1 MKKKI
6 DRKLLK
12 TVLVGGIIMLILL
25 AIDLVTKAWAEASWV
40 STNYLLGIVALRF
53 TRNQGIAFG
62 IYSDNPTVM
71 IFITVLTGFMI
82 VGIGAL
88 FFTLF
93 KKNTPAQISLAVIE
107 AGAIGN
113 LIDRLCLTDEFG
125 QHYVRDFI
133 DITPIHLGVCNIADF
148 CIVIGAVVLVFIILF
163 IGKHAVFPLKKE
175 WREEAKRE
183 DEEKERKKA
192 KKP

>member
-1 MKKKI
+1 MKKKT

-12 TVLVGGIIMLILL
+12 TALAGGVLMLILL
-25 AIDLVTKAWAEASWV
+25 AIDLITKAWAESSWV

-71 IFITVLTGFMI
+71 VIITVLTGFMI
-82 VGIGAL
+82 VGIGVL

-113 LIDRLCLTDEFG
+113 LVDRLCMVDEFG

-148 CIVIGAVVLVFIILF
+148 CIVLGAVVLVFIILF
-163 IGKHAVFPLKKE
+163 IGEHAVFPLKKE
-175 WREEAKRE
+175 WREKAKRE